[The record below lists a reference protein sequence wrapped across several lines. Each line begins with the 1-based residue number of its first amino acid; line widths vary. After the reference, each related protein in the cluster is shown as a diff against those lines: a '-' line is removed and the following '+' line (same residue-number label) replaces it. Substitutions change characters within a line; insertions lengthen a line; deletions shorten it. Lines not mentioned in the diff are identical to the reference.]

1 MRCVRA
7 SLLALVVIGCSSST
21 TAPPGP
27 VNPCGAGPYVRV
39 DGTVREFQVG
49 PYRPKEGMKIS
60 TDLCPSLG
68 ATTDAN
74 GKVTIHVP
82 KGKPFVTRFD
92 HPDDVPMLFPEWQL
106 DADFVGETAVIPTSY
121 QSLVLPEFAADKAM
135 IGFGVFTGA
144 ADAGPCSTADGI
156 TYAIPGQPQ
165 ATITYLNADPVPKP
179 DPALTATSKNGIASV
194 TFATEVTVE
203 PTATKAGCTLVSKHD
218 GFTGRAV
225 LQKGRFVQFF
235 FVLSN

>member
-1 MRCVRA
+1 MRCVHW
-7 SLLALVVIGCSSST
+7 SLLALVVACSSST
-21 TAPPGP
+21 TTPAGP
-27 VNPCGAGPYVRV
+27 VNPCGAGPYVKV
-39 DGTVREFQVG
+39 DGTVNEFQVG

-60 TDLCPSLG
+60 ADLCPNLA

-74 GKVTIHVP
+74 GKVTLNVP

-106 DADFVGETAVIPTSY
+106 DADFVGEMAVIPTSY
-121 QSLVLPEFAADKAM
+121 QSLILPEFAPDKAM

-144 ADAGPCSTADGI
+144 ADAGPCSTADGV

-165 ATITYLNADPVPKP
+165 AKIVYFNAEPVPKP
-179 DPALTATSKNGIASV
+179 DATLTATSTNGIASV
-194 TFATEVTVE
+194 TFPDALTVE

-225 LQKGRFVQFF
+225 MQKGRFVQFF
-235 FVLSN
+235 FVMSK